1 MAMIMAT
8 SFSLI
13 TWMIWFL
20 MDGFILLCL
29 RFKCITNVHIKKIF
43 FIFLFS
49 YICTNKL
56 IMEEKQRAKP
66 GRKELPKELKRKIVT
81 AYLTD
86 AEKQFIIEN
95 YGSLTK
101 FVKSK
106 LN

>member
-1 MAMIMAT
+1 
-8 SFSLI
+8 
-13 TWMIWFL
+13 
-20 MDGFILLCL
+20 
-29 RFKCITNVHIKKIF
+29 
-43 FIFLFS
+43 
-49 YICTNKL
+49 
-56 IMEEKQRAKP
+56 MEQEKQRLKP

-86 AEKQFIIEN
+86 KEKNYIIEM